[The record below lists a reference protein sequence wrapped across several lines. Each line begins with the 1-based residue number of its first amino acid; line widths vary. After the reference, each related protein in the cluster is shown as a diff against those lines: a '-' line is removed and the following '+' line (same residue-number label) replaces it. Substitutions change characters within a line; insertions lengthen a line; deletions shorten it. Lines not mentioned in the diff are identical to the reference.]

1 MAEQRNEKMET
12 QATTTREIRTP
23 AQGTLTCLT
32 QGSYRIA
39 KWVNLS
45 RVGAQIL
52 LYRELNPGETIW
64 LSFESPFAADKQVI
78 LEGRVVWCAPREST
92 RLRDREQR
100 IDEMDQ
106 HVAEITPAS
115 ASRSQI
121 QQVWYAGIHVLRDN
135 PDAALAFATLGY
147 LAQRM
152 QNPDAPRKWDQWS
165 HFRIV
170 NGRAAENTGVLNL

>member
-1 MAEQRNEKMET
+1 MET

-23 AQGTLTCLT
+23 VQGTLVCRT
-32 QGSYRIA
+32 QGSHRLA
-39 KWVNLS
+39 QWVNLS

-52 LYRELNPGETIW
+52 LDREVKPGEAIW
-64 LSFESPFAADKQVI
+64 LSFESPFAADKQVL

-92 RLRDREQR
+92 LFREREQHV
-100 IDEMDQ
+100 DEVVQ
-106 HVAEITPAS
+106 HVAETKPAS
-115 ASRSQI
+115 APRYPI
-121 QQVWYAGIHVLRDN
+121 RPVWCAGIQVLRDN

-152 QNPDAPRKWDQWS
+152 QKPDAPRKWDQWS

-170 NGRAAENTGVLNL
+170 NGSAAENTGAVNL